1 MNQVSL
7 IGRLTRDPELRRTQN
22 GNPVVSFALAVDNRH
37 KEDGADFIACVA
49 WNRTAELIHQYVKK
63 GHRLAINGRL
73 ATRTYES
80 KGVKHYVTEVIVAD
94 IDFLERKEAEKESFS
109 KPDFSKLEPLDGEDG
124 VLPF

>member
-1 MNQVSL
+1 MNQVVL

-22 GNPVVSFALAVDNRH
+22 GNPVVSFTIAVDNRH

-49 WNRTAELIHQYVKK
+49 WNRTAELIKQYVKK
-63 GHRLAINGRL
+63 GHRVAVSGRL

-80 KGVKHYVTEVIVAD
+80 KGVKHYVTEVIAAD
-94 IDFLERKEAEKESFS
+94 VEFLEKKEATKEEENFES
-109 KPDFSKLEPLDGEDG
+109 LEPLEEDG

>member
-49 WNRTAELIHQYVKK
+49 WNRTAELIKQYVKK
-63 GHRLAINGRL
+63 GHRLAVNGRL

-94 IDFLERKEAEKESFS
+94 AEFLEKKEKEAENTF
-109 KPDFSKLEPLDGEDG
+109 EPIDEEDG